1 MPTET
6 RILTVYYKHKPG
18 GFCKRLQMKIHAY
31 LEQGWKVHYIAVEPF
46 PYKHKNLTPHILT
59 TPFKIHDTL
68 FFWIY
73 FFALAPWFTAWIA
86 YREKV
91 QLLSIFSLTYA
102 CLCAPAKWVT
112 GAPLLTFI
120 RTLKEKKEFSF
131 GRSQIIFMIE
141 RLMEKAGVAISDSLV
156 ANSESIKV
164 ELAKLGN
171 TKKDIQILY
180 NNINELNIDKAE
192 QRKWVLKEF
201 ELQEDS
207 FLVVTTGLLIPRKNL
222 HCFLKAVAKV
232 ESNKVVL
239 ILIGQG
245 PLLHS
250 LQVLAKQ
257 LELKVIF
264 TGWREDVLDILPGCD
279 LFVFPSHLE
288 GLSNSILEAM
298 ACGLPCLVSDISENR
313 EIISRPEQRFPVN
326 QAETLTAMI
335 NGVLHSNEKL
345 EIFRNSTVADRKR
358 FIFNWEEKI
367 IKKAEEVIKRSPK
380 AH

>member
-59 TPFKIHDTL
+59 TPFKNHDTL

-131 GRSQIIFMIE
+131 GRSQIIFIIE

-180 NNINELNIDKAE
+180 NNINELHTDKPE
-192 QRKWVLKEF
+192 QRKRILKEF
-201 ELQEDS
+201 ELQEDY

-222 HCFLKAVAKV
+222 HCLLKAFAKI
-232 ESNKVVL
+232 ELKKVVL
-239 ILIGQG
+239 
-245 PLLHS
+245 
-250 LQVLAKQ
+250 
-257 LELKVIF
+257 
-264 TGWREDVLDILPGCD
+264 T
-279 LFVFPSHLE
+279 
-288 GLSNSILEAM
+288 
-298 ACGLPCLVSDISENR
+298 
-313 EIISRPEQRFPVN
+313 
-326 QAETLTAMI
+326 
-335 NGVLHSNEKL
+335 
-345 EIFRNSTVADRKR
+345 
-358 FIFNWEEKI
+358 
-367 IKKAEEVIKRSPK
+367 KK
-380 AH
+380 